1 MKKQWLA
8 RSGTA
13 DLVLIFGGWALGPA
27 PFQQLSSDHD
37 QLFIDDYTRLDDPLH
52 ETSDY
57 DRVTLVSFSFGVVSA
72 AHWMNDLNLRPTRLV
87 AIGGTLF
94 PADSHRG
101 IAPEVVRATADNLT
115 DANFAK
121 FCRRAGL
128 GMPVPIL
135 DVTQARAELN
145 AVIARGPAPELSF
158 DRIWIPQ
165 RDRIIPTSAQE
176 AAWQDQASVVR
187 RVDAPHVPFQKGQNW
202 AEWYS

>member
-13 DLVLIFGGWALGPA
+13 DLILIFGGWALGSA

-37 QLFIDDYTRLDDPLH
+37 QLFVDDYIRLDDPLH

-72 AHWMNDLNLRPTRLV
+72 AHWVNDFNVRPTRLV
-87 AIGGTLF
+87 AIGGTLY
-94 PADSHRG
+94 PADPRWG
-101 IAPEVVRATADNLT
+101 IAPEMIRATADNLT
-115 DANFAK
+115 EASFSK

-135 DVTQARAELN
+135 DVPQARAELN

-158 DRIWIPQ
+158 DRIWVPQ

-176 AAWQDQASVVR
+176 AAWKDQASVVR
-187 RVDAPHVPFQKGQNW
+187 GVDAPHVPFHKGQNW
-202 AEWYS
+202 TEWCS